1 MKQLLYIVI
10 ACLVLTACQKEN
22 IQHNN
27 TNVKVLYL
35 RVKQVS
41 AAGDTKYS
49 NNIRLV
55 RSQWNSSSS
64 IARSY
69 RQIQGDQF

>member
-49 NNIRLV
+49 NSIRLV
-55 RSQWNSSSS
+55 RSQ
-64 IARSY
+64 
-69 RQIQGDQF
+69 

>member
-10 ACLVLTACQKEN
+10 AGFVLTACQKEN
-22 IQHNN
+22 IQRNN
-27 TNVKVLYL
+27 TNAKVIYL

-49 NNIRLV
+49 NSIRLV
-55 RSQWNSSSS
+55 RSQ
-64 IARSY
+64 
-69 RQIQGDQF
+69 

>member
-55 RSQWNSSSS
+55 RSQ
-64 IARSY
+64 
-69 RQIQGDQF
+69 

>member
-41 AAGDTKYS
+41 AASDTKYS
-49 NNIRLV
+49 NSIRLV
-55 RSQWNSSSS
+55 RSQ
-64 IARSY
+64 
-69 RQIQGDQF
+69 